1 MLALELKLSITTTTT
16 TITRDK
22 VLIGPDKGSNLPNNH
37 HHRCHHQLESCNWS
51 WQEFGAPALFLVFLQ
66 TFPFLW
72 SWDEWNRNH
81 DQNNDLDKKATPSK
95 FEYQNIHGDC
105 WCELVVATMLLMWN
119 PFPGRQKK
127 KSLPGQTGKGLW
139 VVVVL
144 WNLLAAGIWQIL
156 ISCRQTPPPHST
168 VLNQDSWCCWMLM
181 VDDDGHNNN
190 SMEIL
195 YFFIFQSSPFSPKTV
210 LNQHPAS
217 PQPCQGCN
225 DCIQLIWSA
234 WPATP
239 PCLHSHPLSPP
250 SSLLPILSFDFPFSS

>member
-22 VLIGPDKGSNLPNNH
+22 VLIGPDKGSNLPDNH
-37 HHRCHHQLESCNWS
+37 HHHRHHHHQLESCNWS

-119 PFPGRQKK
+119 PFPGRQNK

-181 VDDDGHNNN
+181 MMDTTTTQWKF
-190 SMEIL
+190 
-195 YFFIFQSSPFSPKTV
+195 YIFSFSKVLSSHRK
-210 LNQHPAS
+210 Q
-217 PQPCQGCN
+217 C
-225 DCIQLIWSA
+225 
-234 WPATP
+234 
-239 PCLHSHPLSPP
+239 
-250 SSLLPILSFDFPFSS
+250 